1 MSKVEQKPYVIYL
14 AEIIYKEIVDI
25 KKKNPDISNIDAI
38 EGFIGT
44 VAYNDISSGKF
55 HDTWFEYLE
64 NNNFIDK
71 ESGKVIP
78 EETIKL
84 LKIQKDA
91 TIKQL
96 IKYPELY
103 YAKTSFPLEISQRA
117 FDFLWRMCESYELW
131 CKEANQEKLIKLDII
146 NGKHISAFIKA
157 DIGKSIKTICFNC
170 INTKIGNHL
179 LNYKKKINIIAQ
191 IHENVWNNKKIIQL
205 NIKDLIL

>member
-1 MSKVEQKPYVIYL
+1 MSKVKQKPYVIYL
-14 AEIIYKEIVDI
+14 AEIIYKNIVDI

-38 EGFIGT
+38 ERFIDT
-44 VAYNDISSGKF
+44 DAYNNISSGKF
-55 HDTWFEYLE
+55 HDTWFKYLE

-103 YAKTSFPLEISQRA
+103 YTKTSFPLEISQRA
-117 FDFLWRMCESYELW
+117 FDYLWRMCESYELW
-131 CKEANQEKLIKLDII
+131 SKETGQTKKLFL
-146 NGKHISAFIKA
+146 
-157 DIGKSIKTICFNC
+157 
-170 INTKIGNHL
+170 KIT
-179 LNYKKKINIIAQ
+179 
-191 IHENVWNNKKIIQL
+191 
-205 NIKDLIL
+205 D